1 MVRMRRKGSTDGEG
15 IADKLGIR
23 RVADLEF
30 VEKEDTDILVL
41 KPIPKIVFRKMV
53 AKHVS
58 GGVSGRGMLMLVH
71 CFLFLHRSSA

>member
-1 MVRMRRKGSTDGEG
+1 MAGTVGGDEKKRDHGED

-30 VEKEDTDILVL
+30 VEKEDAGILVL
-41 KPIPKIVFRKMV
+41 KPIPKMVFRKMV

-58 GGVSGRGMLMLVH
+58 GGVSGRGMF
-71 CFLFLHRSSA
+71 C